1 MPFVLALLAL
11 AVTGYFWMNRARNAA
26 HIANDL
32 AGMAQD
38 VMGAARRFGFRRR
51 ADVHPVDSLEN
62 AGVATAALGIGYL
75 ELGGL
80 PRAEQHEAL
89 VRSLQ
94 VNTRMAHDQA
104 TEAVILGRWL
114 ITECGGPVP
123 GMDRLSRR
131 LWKLRGAEGFAPLMA
146 VIRDVAAAGATDTSP
161 RQKDAL
167 DAIARAFRVN

>member
-1 MPFVLALLAL
+1 M
-11 AVTGYFWMNRARNAA
+11 
-26 HIANDL
+26 
-32 AGMAQD
+32 
-38 VMGAARRFGFRRR
+38 
-51 ADVHPVDSLEN
+51 
-62 AGVATAALGIGYL
+62 
-75 ELGGL
+75 
-80 PRAEQHEAL
+80 PRAGQHEAL

-131 LWKLRGAEGFAPLMA
+131 LWTLRGAEGFAPLMA